1 LFWPTSSHKLNQYF
15 RRGHTG
21 IDIDGDIGSPIYAAE
36 GGRAA
41 TVGWNKGGYGLYII
55 LEHPDGRR
63 TLYGHLSKTFIT
75 AGQQVSKGQNIA
87 NMGSTGRST
96 GPHLHF
102 EVISGGRKLNPLSYL

>member
-1 LFWPTSSHKLNQYF
+1 
-15 RRGHTG
+15 
-21 IDIDGDIGSPIYAAE
+21 
-36 GGRAA
+36 
-41 TVGWNKGGYGLYII
+41 
-55 LEHPDGRR
+55 
-63 TLYGHLSKTFIT
+63 LSKVFIS